1 MNNSVVIKI
10 VSQIQ
15 FNLQNLTKLKIRISS
30 RINHIMKVI
39 TSMIMVLKA
48 VLIIENLLDQGLLP
62 QKALGIQ

>member
-30 RINHIMKVI
+30 RINHIMKAI
-39 TSMIMVLKA
+39 SSMIMARKVVLT
-48 VLIIENLLDQGLLP
+48 IENLLDQGLLP
-62 QKALGIQ
+62 RKALGIQ

>member
-1 MNNSVVIKI
+1 MNSSVLIKI

-39 TSMIMVLKA
+39 SSMIMALKP
-48 VLIIENLLDQGLLP
+48 VRIIENLLDQGLLP
-62 QKALGIQ
+62 RKALGIQ

>member
-39 TSMIMVLKA
+39 TSMIMALKA
-48 VLIIENLLDQGLLP
+48 VLTIENLLDQGLLP